1 MINNYDCQSKAFDCS
16 GAFDAVNCTWAFY
29 SGQHCEAAD
38 FEALKDVALSRGTTS
53 ALLGTDV
60 VSGAFSHI

>member
-29 SGQHCEAAD
+29 SSQHCEAAD
-38 FEALKDVALSRGTTS
+38 FEALKDVGHTTS
-53 ALLGTDV
+53 AHFGTDV
-60 VSGAFSHI
+60 VSGVLSHV